1 MKILEIIPQLS
12 QGGAERFVVDLCN
25 ELSVRH
31 NVTLVVLH
39 NIDRTGFFLEEISKR
54 VKVISMNKRKGFDL
68 SLFFKIRNLIKKEN
82 PDIVHTHLRAIVYS
96 LLAYLV
102 PSHTKYIHTVHNDAV
117 KEAGDGISRICRK
130 FAFKTKRVI
139 PVTISEESKKSFIDF
154 YGITPP
160 MIYNG
165 RPAYKE
171 SAELQKVKYEL
182 DSLRTNSDV
191 PMIVNIAR
199 VCLQK
204 NQLILAKAIEE
215 LNQRGKNVELAIIGR
230 IDNSPYSEEL
240 QDFESTHVHL
250 LGTRNNP
257 RDYMKVA
264 DAFCLSSLYEGMPIT
279 LIECFSVGTIPICT
293 PVGGIK
299 NMIEDGKNG
308 ILSAGVSQR
317 EIKESL
323 MRFLDLSLLKKKEIG
338 RNSMQ
343 SFELY
348 NMETCITKYEYLMNS
363 FYTNNI

>member
-39 NIDRTGFFLEEISKR
+39 NIDRTGFFLKEINPQ

-68 SLFFKIRNLIKKEN
+68 SLFFELRSLVKKEN

-96 LLAYLV
+96 FLAYLN
-102 PSHTKYIHTVHNDAV
+102 PSHTKYIHTVHNDAT
-117 KEAGDGISRICRK
+117 KEAGDGISRIYRK

-139 PVTISEESKKSFIDF
+139 PITISEESKKSFIDF

-165 RPAYKE
+165 RPAYKKFVDF
-171 SAELQKVKYEL
+171 QKVKQEL
-182 DSLRTNSDV
+182 NSLRTNPNV
-191 PMIVNIAR
+191 PIIVNIAR
-199 VCLQK
+199 VCPQK
-204 NQLILAKAIEE
+204 NQLMLAKAVEE
-215 LNQRGKNVELAIIGR
+215 LNQKGKNIELVIIGR
-230 IDNSPYSEEL
+230 VDDPYSKEL
-240 QDFESTHVHL
+240 RTFKSSHVHL

-308 ILSAGVSQR
+308 ILSTGISQR
-317 EIKESL
+317 EIEESL
-323 MRFLDLSLLKKKEIG
+323 MRFIDMSNKEKEIMKL
-338 RNSMQ
+338 NSFALFSKYDMT
-343 SFELY
+343 
-348 NMETCITKYEYLMNS
+348 TCAYKYEDLMNCIS
-363 FYTNNI
+363 NFKCN

>member
-25 ELSVRH
+25 ELSMRH
-31 NVTLVVLH
+31 DITLVVLH
-39 NIDRTGFFLEEISKR
+39 NIDKTGFFLKEISTR
-54 VKVISMNKRKGFDL
+54 VKVFSMNKRKGFDL
-68 SLFFKIRNLIKKEN
+68 GLFFKLRSLIRKEN

-96 LLAYLV
+96 LLAYLL
-102 PSHTKYIHTVHNDAV
+102 PSHTKYIHTVHNDAA
-117 KEAGDGISRICRK
+117 KEAGDGISRFCRK

-171 SAELQKVKYEL
+171 SADLQKVKQEL
-182 DSLRTNSDV
+182 DSLRTNPDV
-191 PMIVNIAR
+191 PIIVNIAR
-199 VCLQK
+199 VCPQK
-204 NQLILAKAIEE
+204 NQLVLAKVVEE
-215 LNQRGKNVELAIIGR
+215 LNQKGKNIELAIIGR
-230 IDNSPYSEEL
+230 IDDSPYSEKL
-240 QDFESTHVHL
+240 RAFKSAHVHL

-299 NMIEDGKNG
+299 NMLEDGRNG
-308 ILSAGVSQR
+308 ILSTGVSQR
-317 EIKESL
+317 EIEESL
-323 MRFLDLSLLKKKEIG
+323 MRFIDMSNKEKEIMKLNSFALFSKYDMTTCSCKYEDLMLSL
-338 RNSMQ
+338 
-343 SFELY
+343 
-348 NMETCITKYEYLMNS
+348 CV
-363 FYTNNI
+363 

>member
-1 MKILEIIPQLS
+1 MKIFEIIPQLS

-39 NIDRTGFFLEEISKR
+39 NMDKTGFFLKEINTR
-54 VKVISMNKRKGFDL
+54 VKVISMNKRKGFDFC
-68 SLFFKIRNLIKKEN
+68 LFFKLRNLIKKEN

-102 PSHTKYIHTVHNDAV
+102 PSHTKYIHTVHNDAA
-117 KEAGDGISRICRK
+117 KEAGDGISRLCRK

-139 PVTISEESKKSFIDF
+139 PVTISEESQKSVIDF
-154 YGITPP
+154 YGITSP

-165 RPAYKE
+165 RPTYKE
-171 SAELQKVKYEL
+171 SADLQKVKQEL
-182 DSLRTNSDV
+182 DSLRTNSGV
-191 PMIVNIAR
+191 PIVVNVAR
-199 VCLQK
+199 VCPQK
-204 NQLILAKAIEE
+204 NQLVLAKAVEE
-215 LNQRGKNVELAIIGR
+215 LNKKGTNIELAIIGR
-230 IDNSPYSEEL
+230 INDSPYSKEL
-240 QDFESTHVHL
+240 RGFKSVHVHL

-257 RDYMKVA
+257 RDYMKAA

-308 ILSAGVSQR
+308 ILSIGVSQR
-317 EIKESL
+317 EIEESL
-323 MRFLDLSLLKKKEIG
+323 MQFIDMSSEEKKVMKLKSLA
-338 RNSMQ
+338 
-343 SFELY
+343 SFSKY
-348 NMETCITKYEYLMNS
+348 DMTTCSCRYEDLMNH
-363 FYTNNI
+363 FYNL

>member
-1 MKILEIIPQLS
+1 MKIFEIIPQLN

-25 ELSVRH
+25 ELSMRH

-39 NIDRTGFFLEEISKR
+39 NVDRTGFFLKEVSTR

-68 SLFFKIRNLIKKEN
+68 GLFFKLRNLIKKEN

-102 PSHTKYIHTVHNDAV
+102 PSHTKYIHTVHNDAA
-117 KEAGDGISRICRK
+117 KEAGDGISRFCRK

-154 YGITPP
+154 YGIIPP

-171 SAELQKVKYEL
+171 STDLQKVRQEL
-182 DSLRTNSDV
+182 DSLRTNPDV
-191 PMIVNIAR
+191 PVIVNIAR

-240 QDFESTHVHL
+240 QDFKSTHVHL

-299 NMIEDGKNG
+299 NMIEDSKNG
-308 ILSAGVSQR
+308 ILSTGVSQQ
-317 EIKESL
+317 EIEEVLVRFIDMNNDEKEMIRL
-323 MRFLDLSLLKKKEIG
+323 
-338 RNSMQ
+338 NSFA
-343 SFELY
+343 SFSKY
-348 NMETCITKYEYLMNS
+348 SMSTCSCRYEDLMNT
-363 FYTNNI
+363 FL

>member
-25 ELSVRH
+25 ELSMRH

-39 NIDRTGFFLEEISKR
+39 NIDRTGFFLQEINTR
-54 VKVISMNKRKGFDL
+54 VKLISMNKRKGFDL
-68 SLFFKIRNLIKKEN
+68 GLFFKLRSLIKKEN

-102 PSHTKYIHTVHNDAV
+102 PSHTKYIHTVHNDAA
-117 KEAGDGISRICRK
+117 KEAGDGISRLCRK

-139 PVTISEESKKSFIDF
+139 PVTISEESKKSFMDF

-171 SAELQKVKYEL
+171 STDLQKAKQEL
-182 DSLRTNSDV
+182 DSLKANSDV
-191 PMIVNIAR
+191 PIIVNIAR
-199 VCLQK
+199 ICPQK
-204 NQLILAKAIEE
+204 NQLVLVKAVEE
-215 LNQRGKNVELAIIGR
+215 LNRRGKCIELVIIGR
-230 IDNSPYSEEL
+230 TDDPYSKEL
-240 QDFESTHVHL
+240 RAFKSTHVHL

-299 NMIEDGKNG
+299 NVIEDGING
-308 ILSAGVSQR
+308 ILSTGVSQR
-317 EIKESL
+317 EMEESL
-323 MRFLDLSLLKKKEIG
+323 MRFIAMPNEEKEMM
-338 RNSMQ
+338 RLNSFALFSKYDMT
-343 SFELY
+343 
-348 NMETCITKYEYLMNS
+348 TCSYKYEDFMNCIS
-363 FYTNNI
+363 RY